1 MKKEEPDAAEPK
13 QEPME
18 TEEKKPEMKAEPK
31 EEEESGA
38 NSTSATSTTQN
49 RKKSK
54 NTDLICTYEVCNNI
68 LWYDILEL
76 KHWLQYQVNVLYLF
90 IYILISAYVAVKS
103 IKRVKLYD
111 SVYS

>member
-18 TEEKKPEMKAEPK
+18 TEEKKPEMKTEPK

-38 NSTSATSTTQN
+38 NSTSTTATTQN

-54 NTDLICTYEVCNNI
+54 YTDLICIHWLRNI
-68 LWYDILEL
+68 ILCYDILRCKNL
-76 KHWLQYQVNVLYLF
+76 KK
-90 IYILISAYVAVKS
+90 IYYGAKKMDHS
-103 IKRVKLYD
+103 IK
-111 SVYS
+111 

>member
-18 TEEKKPEMKAEPK
+18 TEEKKPIKVEPK

-38 NSTSATSTTQN
+38 NSTSTASTTQN

-54 NTDLICTYEVCNNI
+54 NTEQLDGACNSGI
-68 LWYDILEL
+68 VQLTL
-76 KHWLQYQVNVLYLF
+76 
-90 IYILISAYVAVKS
+90 S
-103 IKRVKLYD
+103 
-111 SVYS
+111 